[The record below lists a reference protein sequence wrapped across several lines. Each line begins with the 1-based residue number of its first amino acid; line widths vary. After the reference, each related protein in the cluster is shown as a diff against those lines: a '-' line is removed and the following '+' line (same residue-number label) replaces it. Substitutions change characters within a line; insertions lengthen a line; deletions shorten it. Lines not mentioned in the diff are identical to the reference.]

1 MLIYFISQHK
11 SSFFIRINFPIYI
24 FKLRTRKYEK
34 DYHLPHISQRNGVSF
49 VCERIWLARCSLR
62 VYFLPQ
68 AWQWWG
74 VSPVCHITWFIK
86 CSLRVKL
93 FLQISHRCGV
103 SPVCL
108 RTWFTICSFR
118 VNVFEQY
125 WHLQESC
132 HDIPFCYLQSRD
144 LTLVS
149 MDDFQ

>member
-1 MLIYFISQHK
+1 MCFLSPENYFLSKNRHFR
-11 SSFFIRINFPIYI
+11 FFFNFAQKDVK
-24 FKLRTRKYEK
+24 KLKLHY
-34 DYHLPHISQRNGVSF
+34 LPHISQRNGVSF

-108 RTWFTICSFR
+108 RTWFTMCSFR
-118 VNVFEQY
+118 VNVLEQY
-125 WHLQESC
+125 WHLQHNRVKIILLFFFSLFFLETS
-132 HDIPFCYLQSRD
+132 SN
-144 LTLVS
+144 
-149 MDDFQ
+149 